1 MNEFEIKLREGN
13 YWEIVHN
20 KKVIKGLK
28 RSIKQ
33 QIDEYNQPK
42 SEVHKKA
49 KLGLIKNLY
58 TYMKDFMEV
67 LEFTIAELENEVDL
81 IERQRGDRDVDARM
95 LGLC

>member
-1 MNEFEIKLREGN
+1 M
-13 YWEIVHN
+13 
-20 KKVIKGLK
+20 
-28 RSIKQ
+28 
-33 QIDEYNQPK
+33 
-42 SEVHKKA
+42 HKKA